1 MYVDL
6 IILVV
11 LLVLVVFFFRKL
23 SSFIYAVAIIDI
35 FLRILTFLKYN
46 TVPELKAL
54 IGKYLPESVAGIIN
68 HYSSG
73 WIYTVLI
80 WIYVII
86 MSIFLGY
93 TINYLI
99 HKRK

>member
-6 IILVV
+6 IILVI
-11 LLVLVVFFFRKL
+11 LLGLVLFFFRKF
-23 SSFIYAVAIIDI
+23 SSFVYAVAIIDI

-46 TVPELKAL
+46 TVPEVKAL
-54 IGKYLPESVAGIIN
+54 IGKYLPESIAGIIK

-73 WIYTVLI
+73 WLYTLFI

-86 MSIFLGY
+86 ISIFLGY
-93 TINYLI
+93 IINYFI